1 MEPARVRPFHS
12 DDSAG
17 LIALARDLAVALA
30 DPPPVLTPALLEE
43 AALGADPW
51 CRVLVAERSGRLV
64 GYAATCRRFEPHI
77 GKRSLWLA
85 DLHVDAGERRHG
97 TGRLLMAAVGRQ
109 AVAGGCDLLAWDLWS
124 RNDRARAFYAAL
136 GAERDAELEV
146 WRIDPRRLCDGAD
159 PP

>member
-1 MEPARVRPFHS
+1 MEPARVRS
-12 DDSAG
+12 LRRDDAAG

-43 AALGADPW
+43 TALGADPW
-51 CRVLVAERSGRLV
+51 CRVLVAERAGRLV

-77 GKRSLWLA
+77 GKKSLWLA

-97 TGRLLMAAVGRQ
+97 TGRRLMAAVAGE
-109 AVAGGCDLLAWDLWS
+109 AVAEGCDLLLWDLWT
-124 RNDRARAFYAAL
+124 RNESARAFYAAL

-146 WRIDPRRLCDGAD
+146 WRIDPCRLCDGAD
-159 PP
+159 PL